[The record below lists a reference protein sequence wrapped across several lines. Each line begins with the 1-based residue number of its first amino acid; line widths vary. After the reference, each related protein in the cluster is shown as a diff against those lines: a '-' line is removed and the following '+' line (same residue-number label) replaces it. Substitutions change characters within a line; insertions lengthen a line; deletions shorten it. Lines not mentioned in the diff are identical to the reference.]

1 MSECSKART
10 VAEAIQTRRS
20 IKYFDPKYQLSRTE
34 EDRLCD
40 AARLSPTAFNIQNGR
55 YVLVRD
61 EGIKAEIRKAAWD
74 QPQVTSCSLLMVF
87 CYDLMA
93 WDRSPERYWRN
104 TPSDVAKQ
112 MVSEIR
118 DFYRDDEQLQRDEGM
133 RSCGIAAGA
142 VMLQARELGL
152 DSCAMDGFDYKR
164 VGHLIHLPAD
174 HEICLMIAIGRQQKA
189 PYPRPGLLESHD
201 TVFNDRFPQ

>member
-1 MSECSKART
+1 MT
-10 VAEAIQTRRS
+10 VSEAIESRRS
-20 IKYFDPKYQLSRTE
+20 IKYFEPDFELPAADVE
-34 EDRLCD
+34 ALCT

-61 EGIKAEIRKAAWD
+61 AALKAEIRKAAWD
-74 QPQVTSCSLLMVF
+74 QPQVSGCSLLMVL

-93 WDRSPERYWRN
+93 WDRDPERYWSN
-104 TPSDVAKQ
+104 APPAVAQQ

-118 DFYRDDEQLQRDEGM
+118 DFYRDDEKLQRDEGM
-133 RSCGIAAGA
+133 RTCGIAAGA

-152 DSCAMDGFDYKR
+152 DTCAMDGFDYKR

-174 HEICLMIAIGRQQKA
+174 HEICLMIAIGKA
-189 PYPRPGLLESHD
+189 AQPPHARPGLLQPGD
-201 TVFNDRFPQ
+201 TIVNEGF